1 MDQSWLS
8 RCHVRLRHLDHVF
21 PVEHFISHG
30 LHHLHSTDRELSL
43 NHCVILHAGHAI
55 QGGQGGQG
63 TMHSQCLKGLRKL
76 KSGHRM
82 IFTICESD
90 SWHLAI
96 TILVAFVMS
105 LCSN

>member
-1 MDQSWLS
+1 MVSTTSTRLTGNSPLITASFCMQVMDY
-8 RCHVRLRHLDHVF
+8 
-21 PVEHFISHG
+21 
-30 LHHLHSTDRELSL
+30 RE
-43 NHCVILHAGHAI
+43 GRE
-55 QGGQGGQG
+55 GREGKG